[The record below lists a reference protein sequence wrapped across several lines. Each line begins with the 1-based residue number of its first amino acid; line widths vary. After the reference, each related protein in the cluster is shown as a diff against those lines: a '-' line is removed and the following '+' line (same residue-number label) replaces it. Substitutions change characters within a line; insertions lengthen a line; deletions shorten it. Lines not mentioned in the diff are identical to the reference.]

1 MSELSEELSKDPAV
15 LCSTGKK
22 GKRRSLTRKKNAS
35 DWEFKHSDNYLKEM
49 TRNAMKLTLIDEFKF
64 PIPPSTKWRM
74 RLWKVSLHF

>member
-1 MSELSEELSKDPAV
+1 MNELSEESSKDPAV

-49 TRNAMKLTLIDEFKF
+49 TRNA
-64 PIPPSTKWRM
+64 
-74 RLWKVSLHF
+74 